1 MRTESLSDHLP
12 EETIV
17 DRNTAVVD
25 PDDAY
30 LLVNHR
36 FMHQTNTCR

>member
-1 MRTESLSDHLP
+1 MRTKSPSDHLL
-12 EETIV
+12 EVTIV

-30 LLVNHR
+30 LLV
-36 FMHQTNTCR
+36 